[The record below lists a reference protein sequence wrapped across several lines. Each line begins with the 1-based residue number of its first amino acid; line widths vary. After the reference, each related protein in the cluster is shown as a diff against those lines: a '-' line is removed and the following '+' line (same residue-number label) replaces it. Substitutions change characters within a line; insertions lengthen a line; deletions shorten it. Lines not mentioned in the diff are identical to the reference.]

1 MPPVRDFMKEAQR
14 SGLDLCAEEVF
25 TETYL
30 WLKKLGCEEL
40 ISRRMLEEYSM
51 SVARWIQCEMAISQ
65 FGFLA
70 KHPTT
75 GAAIPS
81 PYVAMSHAFMKQ
93 INQSWY
99 HIYQIVKENC
109 TRKVC
114 PCRWAMAP

>member
-1 MPPVRDFMKEAQR
+1 
-14 SGLDLCAEEVF
+14 
-25 TETYL
+25 
-30 WLKKLGCEEL
+30 
-40 ISRRMLEEYSM
+40 M

-109 TRKVC
+109 TRTI
-114 PCRWAMAP
+114 PSNNPQDDIMERLLTFNPRR